1 MQVVW
6 VLVAVK
12 MVSGLNAGG
21 VMNGNSY
28 GGDVAMPHWQQV
40 TAGMFAG
47 ENECRTAARA
57 LGSQPGIKP
66 FSARCQPER
75 LQ

>member
-1 MQVVW
+1 MQVIW

-12 MVSGLNAGG
+12 MVSGLNAGSTT
-21 VMNGNSY
+21 NGNSY
-28 GGDVAMPHWQQV
+28 VGDVALPHWQQV
-40 TAGMFAG
+40 TAGMYAA
-47 ENECRTAARA
+47 ETQCLRAARA
-57 LGSQPGIKP
+57 LGNQPGIKP